1 MAHIERGNQ
10 RQYFSNQLSGNEVSE
25 GIKQVSETLA
35 GTFNSSQDIVNK
47 ANEAKL
53 ANNQIDL
60 SSEFFKKNT
69 EINTKYQGDPTN
81 PEREKELSEA
91 FDDLAN
97 KYEINPLC
105 QAQWSQIKNN
115 VYNNFKQYNAQWQ
128 VKQQQTN
135 ATNDLKNGYES
146 LTNQVSMLGLNGAG
160 IDEVRL
166 VYKNGIQG
174 LSGGASVVLGSEVAN
189 QFLKDSDHD
198 FMATYISSL
207 AMNNPLE
214 AQRLMKDK
222 GVLNDIGQ
230 AETIDKLNQYI
241 STSLMNQNKQVA
253 VQEIGNTLRNMNSS
267 DAKNILEGRANLN
280 QVTKFIE
287 QNKNLPEGS
296 KDLILDI
303 YGIGSKT
310 EYYYDRDKKKIT
322 KEPFGGTKGR
332 SSKVP
337 VAKMSA
343 LEKQLCG
350 ESLEAELHDLI
361 CFSTENLNSP
371 EMNVKNIKKN
381 GTQKDASAFSVGYM
395 KRIASMQGAID
406 SAYRAGVITKAQ
418 RDNYTNSYIAPVTD
432 YLESNL
438 KQLDEGTWKGM
449 GTKLGYD
456 RIAKRFNTEGLKGE
470 SLNTMRRQKLF
481 AQNYYLDELNKVVA
495 KTPNLKSIYDIES
508 LPSRQQ
514 QEIYKVASDNALKRA
529 KRWTDKPEYFF
540 AKEYPTVYSQP
551 YAFFNKQDALAVT
564 RVVAEATYK
573 RAFEDA
579 GGNSTLDLQDFAKN
593 KMITEINN
601 QAKRNRLKA
610 SKTLDLKDTEMY
622 MSNPAPKN
630 INEFYQR
637 VKALGVTPEQFMK
650 DARARGFLD
659 VMKPTTVKQAL
670 INANNTVLG
679 NNNSMAG
686 YYYALQQA
694 EHAKALQEAKKRK

>member
-1 MAHIERGNQ
+1 
-10 RQYFSNQLSGNEVSE
+10 
-25 GIKQVSETLA
+25 
-35 GTFNSSQDIVNK
+35 
-47 ANEAKL
+47 
-53 ANNQIDL
+53 
-60 SSEFFKKNT
+60 
-69 EINTKYQGDPTN
+69 
-81 PEREKELSEA
+81 
-91 FDDLAN
+91 
-97 KYEINPLC
+97 
-105 QAQWSQIKNN
+105 
-115 VYNNFKQYNAQWQ
+115 
-128 VKQQQTN
+128 
-135 ATNDLKNGYES
+135 
-146 LTNQVSMLGLNGAG
+146 
-160 IDEVRL
+160 
-166 VYKNGIQG
+166 
-174 LSGGASVVLGSEVAN
+174 
-189 QFLKDSDHD
+189 
-198 FMATYISSL
+198 
-207 AMNNPLE
+207 
-214 AQRLMKDK
+214 MKDK

-241 STSLMNQNKQVA
+241 ATSLMNQNKQVA
-253 VQEIGNTLRNMNSS
+253 VQEIGNTLRNMNSN
-267 DAKNILEGRANLN
+267 DAKNILEGRASLN

-287 QNKNLPEGS
+287 QNKKLPEGS

-371 EMNVKNIKKN
+371 KMNVKNIKKN
-381 GTQKDASAFSVGYM
+381 GTQKDASSFSVGYM

-406 SAYRAGVITKAQ
+406 SAYRAGVIDKPQ

-438 KQLDEGTWKGM
+438 KQLDEGTWKGI

-456 RIAKRFNTEGLKGE
+456 KIAKRFNTEGLTGE
-470 SLNTMRRQKLF
+470 SLRTMQRQKLF
-481 AQNYYLDELNKVVA
+481 AQNYYLDELNKVVS

-540 AKEYPTVYSQP
+540 AKEYPTIYSQP

-564 RVVAEATYK
+564 RTVAEATYK

-579 GGNSTLDLQDFAKN
+579 DGKSTLDLQDFAKN

-610 SKTLDLKDTEMY
+610 SNTLDLKDTEMY
-622 MSNPAPKN
+622 ISNPAPKN

-650 DARARGFLD
+650 DARARGFGKVNKLS
-659 VMKPTTVKQAL
+659 MNPAT
-670 INANNTVLG
+670 IRGYNNAQQIMNE
-679 NNNSMAG
+679 SYAS

-694 EHAKALQEAKKRK
+694 EHAKALQETKKRK